1 MSRPWKS
8 VPSGVPR
15 LPPSIQKGGANIG
28 ASFTGNV
35 GSYGARRSASSATRI
50 SPPRMATGA
59 RGASRVSL
67 TIARSAPDVARRD
80 GNRESAGMVAIAI
93 CPTSRRSDSSRE
105 ADSRVDEG
113 VHDVHEEIDPDDH
126 EARHDDHA
134 L

>member
-1 MSRPWKS
+1 MSLFSEFKKFAMRGN
-8 VPSGVPR
+8 VVDLAVGV
-15 LPPSIQKGGANIG
+15 IIG

-80 GNRESAGMVAIAI
+80 GNRESAGMVAIAYL
-93 CPTSRRSDSSRE
+93 SDEPEVRL
-105 ADSRVDEG
+105 
-113 VHDVHEEIDPDDH
+113 I
-126 EARHDDHA
+126 ARGGFSGR
-134 L
+134 